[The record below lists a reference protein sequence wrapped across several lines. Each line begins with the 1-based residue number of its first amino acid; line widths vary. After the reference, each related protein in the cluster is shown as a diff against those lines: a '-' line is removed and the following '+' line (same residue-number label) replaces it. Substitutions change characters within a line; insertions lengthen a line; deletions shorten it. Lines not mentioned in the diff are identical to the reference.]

1 MARKLAKK
9 TSRHPPPGSAR
20 AAPETRSA
28 APAAAEPRPAALRRT
43 LEKKHTI
50 NDIARLA
57 NVSKK
62 TVSRV
67 INESPFVREET
78 RTRIAEI
85 IRTTGFSPDPQARGL
100 AFRRSYLIG
109 LVYDN
114 PNAPYVIN
122 VQEGA
127 LGALRRVGY
136 ELVVHPC
143 DRNSGEFLS
152 DIQQLVS
159 RQKLDGM
166 LLLPP
171 VSENPALADLL
182 RDLHCPYIRILS
194 AALDDPQNLVQ
205 SMDRQSA
212 AEVAE
217 HLAKLGHTRIAM
229 VIGPPT
235 YRSSQ
240 ERLEGFSN
248 ALADRGLTLAPDY
261 VAEGAYTFESGAA
274 CAELLLSRTP
284 RPTAIFAGN
293 DETAAGVY
301 RTAYL
306 RGLRIPHDLTVIGF
320 DDSPLASRLCP
331 SLTTMRQPI
340 RDMGRLAAEKL
351 IAKISRTE
359 GPPLAATTVF
369 PHLVVRE
376 SSGRPSGN

>member
-1 MARKLAKK
+1 MVRKPAKK
-9 TSRHPPPGSAR
+9 VSRHAPPAS
-20 AAPETRSA
+20 TRT
-28 APAAAEPRPAALRRT
+28 AAEARPVVVAESRPPALRRT

-78 RTRIAEI
+78 RTRINEI
-85 IRTTGFSPDPQARGL
+85 IRSTGFTPDPQARGL

-127 LGALRRVGY
+127 LAALRRVGY

-143 DRNSGEFLS
+143 DRNSPEFLN
-152 DIQQLVS
+152 DIRQLVS

-166 LLLPP
+166 VILPP
-171 VSENPALADLL
+171 VSENPALAELL

-194 AALDDPQNLVQ
+194 AALDDPGNLVQ

-229 VIGPPT
+229 IVGPPT

-248 ALADRGLTLAPDY
+248 ALAERGLSLAPQY
-261 VAEGAYTFESGAA
+261 LAEGQYTFESGAA
-274 CAELLLSRTP
+274 CAEMLLSRTP

-306 RGLRIPHDLTVIGF
+306 RGLRIPHDLTIIGF

-331 SLTTMRQPI
+331 SLTTMHQPI
-340 RDMGRLAAEKL
+340 RDMGRMAAEKL
-351 IAKISRTE
+351 IAKISRTS
-359 GPPLAATTVF
+359 PAASAATTVF

-376 SSGRPSGN
+376 SSGRPSS

>member
-1 MARKLAKK
+1 MARKPAKK
-9 TSRHPPPGSAR
+9 VSRQPPPAPAPAR
-20 AAPETRSA
+20 AVAEIQTAPI
-28 APAAAEPRPAALRRT
+28 AEIRPATLRRGAD
-43 LEKKHTI
+43 KKHTI

-85 IRTTGFSPDPQARGL
+85 IRSTGFTPDPQARGL

-127 LGALRRVGY
+127 LAALRRVGY

-143 DRNSGEFLS
+143 DRNGPEFLS
-152 DIQQLVS
+152 DIRQLVS

-171 VSENPALADLL
+171 VSESAALADMLQ
-182 RDLHCPYIRILS
+182 DIHCPYVRILS
-194 AALDDPQNLVQ
+194 AALDEPQNLVQ

-229 VIGPPT
+229 IIGPPT

-240 ERLEGFSN
+240 ERLAGFSN

-261 VAEGAYTFESGAA
+261 IAEGAYTFESGAA
-274 CAELLLSRTP
+274 CAEMLLSRAP

-351 IAKISRTE
+351 IAKISRTP
-359 GPPLAATTVF
+359 GPSTAATTVF

-376 SSGRPSGN
+376 SSGRPAN

>member
-1 MARKLAKK
+1 MARKAAKK
-9 TSRHPPPGSAR
+9 GAHGAAKATPSRATAHEPLSAVAGTDR
-20 AAPETRSA
+20 
-28 APAAAEPRPAALRRT
+28 
-43 LEKKHTI
+43 KHTI

-78 RTRIAEI
+78 RTRIADI
-85 IRTTGFSPDPQARGL
+85 IKEVGFTPDPQARAL
-100 AFRRSYLIG
+100 AFRRSFLIG
-109 LVYDN
+109 LIYDN

-122 VQEGA
+122 FQEGA
-127 LGALRRVGY
+127 LGALRKMGY

-143 DRNSGEFLS
+143 DRKSEEFQS
-152 DIQQLVS
+152 DIRRFVT
-159 RQKLDGM
+159 RQKLDGVVI
-166 LLLPP
+166 LPP
-171 VSENPALADLL
+171 VSENNVLAEML
-182 RDLHCPYIRILS
+182 RKLECPYVRVIS
-194 AALDDPQNLVQ
+194 AALDEPRNLIM

-229 VIGPPT
+229 IIGPAN
-235 YRSSQ
+235 YRSSI

-248 ALADRGLTLAPDY
+248 ALADRGLTLSPDY
-261 VAEGAYTFESGAA
+261 IAEGLYTFESGAQ

-306 RGLRIPHDLTVIGF
+306 RGVKIPDDLTVIGF

-351 IAKISRTE
+351 IAKIAGSGE
-359 GPPLAATTVF
+359 GPPIAATTVF

-376 SSGRPSGN
+376 SSGRPAK

>member
-1 MARKLAKK
+1 MAKK
-9 TSRHPPPGSAR
+9 PAKKGVRRATAVPEAR
-20 AAPETRSA
+20 PKPT
-28 APAAAEPRPAALRRT
+28 AALIDAA
-43 LEKKHTI
+43 LERKPTI
-50 NDIARLA
+50 NDVARLA

-78 RTRIAEI
+78 RKHVAEI
-85 IRTTGFSPDPQARGL
+85 IERLGFTPDPQARGL
-100 AFRRSYLIG
+100 AFRRSFLIG
-109 LVYDN
+109 LIYDN

-122 VQEGA
+122 IQEGA
-127 LGALRRVGY
+127 LSALRKKGY

-143 DRNSGEFLS
+143 DRMSDDFLK
-152 DIQQLVS
+152 DIKQLVS
-159 RQKLDGM
+159 RQKLDGVI
-166 LLLPP
+166 LLPP
-171 VSENPALADLL
+171 VSENPALASLL
-182 RDLHCPYIRILS
+182 KSLNCPYVRVLS
-194 AALDDPQNLVQ
+194 AALDEIENVVL
-205 SMDRQSA
+205 SMDRESA

-229 VIGPPT
+229 IVGPAT
-235 YRSSQ
+235 HRSAR

-248 ALADRGLTLAPDY
+248 ALSERGLALSPHY
-261 VAEGAYTFESGAA
+261 LVEGQYTFESGAA
-274 CAELLLSRTP
+274 CAELLLSRSP

-306 RGLRIPHDLTVIGF
+306 RGLKIPDDLTVIGF

-340 RDMGRLAAEKL
+340 RDMGKLAAEKL
-351 IAKISRTE
+351 IAKVARVD
-359 GPPLAATTVF
+359 GPPPIASMMF

-376 SSGRPSGN
+376 SSGRPKD

>member
-1 MARKLAKK
+1 MVRKPAKK
-9 TSRHPPPGSAR
+9 VSRHLPPASTRTVSEARPLASA
-20 AAPETRSA
+20 ES
-28 APAAAEPRPAALRRT
+28 RPPLRRAF
-43 LEKKHTI
+43 EKKHTI

-78 RTRIAEI
+78 RSRINEI
-85 IRTTGFSPDPQARGL
+85 IRSTGFTPDPQARGL

-143 DRNSGEFLS
+143 DRTSPEFLN
-152 DIQQLVS
+152 DIRQLVS

-166 LLLPP
+166 LILPP
-171 VSENPALADLL
+171 VSENPALAELL

-194 AALDDPQNLVQ
+194 AALDDPGNLIQ

-229 VIGPPT
+229 IIGPPS

-248 ALADRGLTLAPDY
+248 ALAERGLALTPEY
-261 VAEGAYTFESGAA
+261 VAQGQYTFESGAA
-274 CAELLLSRTP
+274 CAEMLLSRTP

-306 RGLRIPHDLTVIGF
+306 RGLRIPHDLTIIGF

-331 SLTTMRQPI
+331 SLTTMHQPI
-340 RDMGRLAAEKL
+340 RDMGRMAAEKL
-351 IAKISRTE
+351 IAKISRT
-359 GPPLAATTVF
+359 GPTSQATTVF

-376 SSGRPSGN
+376 SSGRPTS